1 MAQPR
6 YAQIK
11 SHLLQQIEHGELQ
24 PGCKV
29 ASENQLAEQFGVS
42 RMTARRALDELSEAG
57 FLLRSQGLGT
67 FVADSRPMS
76 SMLQIR
82 NIADEIRERG
92 HQCQIE
98 VVTLEQVEA
107 NEQQAYWLGLQH
119 PARVFHSV
127 LVFFENGR
135 AIQYEDRY
143 VNPQLVP
150 EYVQQDFS
158 CITPNEYLSQVAPLT
173 EADHIVEALLPT
185 PDIAQQLAIAE
196 SQPCLNI
203 TRRTFSKAG
212 IVSFASLIHPGD
224 RYRLG
229 GHIHVS
235 SHV

>member
-1 MAQPR
+1 MR
-6 YAQIK
+6 
-11 SHLLQQIEHGELQ
+11 
-24 PGCKV
+24 
-29 ASENQLAEQFGVS
+29 FVS
-42 RMTARRALDELSEAG
+42 AAINAK
-57 FLLRSQGLGT
+57 
-67 FVADSRPMS
+67 
-76 SMLQIR
+76 
-82 NIADEIRERG
+82 
-92 HQCQIE
+92 IE

-143 VNPQLVP
+143 VNPQLAP
-150 EYVQQDFS
+150 EYIQQDFS
-158 CITPNEYLSQVAPLT
+158 SITPNEYLSQVAPLT

-185 PDIAQQLAIAE
+185 PDIAKQLAITE